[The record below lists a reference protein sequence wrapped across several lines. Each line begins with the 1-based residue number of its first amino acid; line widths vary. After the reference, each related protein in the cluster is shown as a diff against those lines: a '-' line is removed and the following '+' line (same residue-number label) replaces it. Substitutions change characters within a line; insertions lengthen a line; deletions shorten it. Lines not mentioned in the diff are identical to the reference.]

1 MPLASAVCMS
11 PRKHQKTSA
20 FLKLSRGYRK
30 RPVAWRS
37 LKQRSFVRIFG
48 QLIQKILSDNLKCT
62 SVLLYFFALD
72 KLKVPGEKRKG
83 FDWRKFVHGLI
94 AKIVGKTNGGDH
106 GSQGN
111 TGNGGDNENSG
122 NTDTG
127 GDNGNSGNTDTGGA
141 NGNSGNTENGNAQN
155 KTDGPDKINNG
166 SAQAKELNIKSIIET
181 MQKTSNK
188 SENGTIILKGSTLLS
203 VEFVEQAFENSV
215 LIDTV
220 KRFYSLGMEIFVGQM
235 SGNRIATLQTQ
246 GKEGP
251 KLTVKSP
258 TEMIVIKITG

>member
-1 MPLASAVCMS
+1 M
-11 PRKHQKTSA
+11 H
-20 FLKLSRGYRK
+20 
-30 RPVAWRS
+30 
-37 LKQRSFVRIFG
+37 
-48 QLIQKILSDNLKCT
+48 
-62 SVLLYFFALD
+62 FFALD

-83 FDWRKFVHGLI
+83 FDWRKFVQGLI

-111 TGNGGDNENSG
+111 TGNGGDNGNQGNTGNRGDNGIQGNTGNGGDNGNSG

-235 SGNRIATLQTQ
+235 SGKRISTLQTQ